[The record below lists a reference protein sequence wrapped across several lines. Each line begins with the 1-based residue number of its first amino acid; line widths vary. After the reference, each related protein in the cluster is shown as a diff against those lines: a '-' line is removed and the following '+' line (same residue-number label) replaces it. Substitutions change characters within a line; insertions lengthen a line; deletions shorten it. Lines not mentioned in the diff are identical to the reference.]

1 MLCHVRTDLV
11 ELPSQVGYVRD
22 ELFFDSFLRLFL
34 LFIRVILVAIRRGI
48 FEIISSLFRGQLRGF
63 DLVNLGI
70 AIANFIAV
78 APLRADNRALI
89 HSLFFLII
97 SRRDLRA
104 IRLPVLTSRWIV
116 SLISLSTWM

>member
-1 MLCHVRTDLV
+1 M
-11 ELPSQVGYVRD
+11 ELLSQVGYVRD
-22 ELFFDSFLRLFL
+22 ELSFDSFLRLFL
-34 LFIRVILVAIRRGI
+34 LLIRVILAAIRGI
-48 FEIISSLFRGQLRGF
+48 SEVISSLFRSQLRGF
-63 DLVNLGI
+63 DVVNLGI

-89 HSLFFLII
+89 HSFFLMI

-104 IRLPVLTSRWIV
+104 IRYVLTSRWIV